1 MSVEDT
7 IKKIDQACTDMK
19 KVYTDLAK
27 TAEPALN
34 QLTTSIGTLTQWKY
48 VTYSGSQEMVEYR
61 DTQYNWFQKRLINI
75 GVGAFTEEEVPHP
88 RAPEARRRVEELLG
102 KANANDKK
110 FAIDI
115 SDVAET
121 PTSIGKVLTT
131 WLEIRDAFTQ
141 HVDLTIP
148 SNPLY
153 IPTMTEAGW
162 DSPIAGDSYRAVVTS
177 QNGAAGGAR
186 SVMTGLLDNCATFL
200 ASLEETLANYAK
212 QTVELNEYYTGLIS
226 NTAGILT
233 KPSFS
238 SISGI
243 IDTGFNAVN
252 GLAKNELKVAEDF
265 GRMLNGAIKQL
276 LDIETLSGDID
287 VLGEGSGD
295 QGWPSPIVIGSNPGS
310 GHEDR
315 ADLVMDA
322 RYFTDHAKFWDGISG
337 QLSPLAQKAGGVADI
352 PVMFTR
358 VPTFS
363 ADQSDALNK
372 LSDRIAKDVL
382 TKGRTATSDLAD
394 KLEAARRTYLV
405 AEAANEAEVESIEK
419 EVTDG

>member
-19 KVYTDLAK
+19 TVYTDLAK

-48 VTYSGSQEMVEYR
+48 VTYAGSQEMVEYR

-75 GVGAFTEEEVPHP
+75 GAGAFTEEEVPHP

-110 FAIDI
+110 FSLDI
-115 SDVAET
+115 SDVAAT
-121 PTSIGKVLTT
+121 PTSIGKMLTT

-141 HVDLTIP
+141 HVDAAIP

-153 IPTMTEAGW
+153 IPTTTEAGW
-162 DSPIAGDSYRAVVTS
+162 DSPIAGDSYGAVVSS

-212 QTVELNEYYTGLIS
+212 QTVDLNEYYTGLIS

-233 KPSFS
+233 NPSFS

-287 VLGEGSGD
+287 VLGESSGD

-352 PVMFTR
+352 PVMFTK